1 MKDFGKVI
9 ENLQKESKEQE
20 TFKFNKIRAKVLTM
34 GRISLMLK
42 NVKENKELIEKAK
55 EASGTTKLP
64 PGLLGLNKE
73 DATNEIEHFIEQ
85 N

>member
-1 MKDFGKVI
+1 VKDFGKVI

-55 EASGTTKLP
+55 EASGT
-64 PGLLGLNKE
+64 
-73 DATNEIEHFIEQ
+73 
-85 N
+85 